1 MTWVHTKFIYWELSL
16 SLSFFIPK
24 AFRIMM
30 AHKNEINSF
39 WKEIPFKVKLHF
51 PGSENILKLND
62 GVIYMYVCVCIIYT
76 PSWTNII
83 NKIIWSFICQRK
95 NFHSNVYFYSR
106 CWNEIKRDRFSKM
119 VSRVFTNRKLLN
131 FRFFVKAV
139 VQQLRLL
146 WRSTAFHFNL
156 QQGIVNPYSISSP
169 SCLLVANPIF
179 DFVCVSLTHSQL
191 FLFCIYSLFCSHLI
205 VCFCILYAYCCATIY
220 SHHEILLNSFDVI
233 SIQAVALCPD
243 FVSKL
248 KLVDENESKIH
259 KDNPVK
265 RK

>member
-191 FLFCIYSLFCSHLI
+191 FSLLHLFLILFASHCLFLYI
-205 VCFCILYAYCCATIY
+205 IRVLLCNYIFTSWDTLEFFWCHFDTSRCVVSRLCFKAQ
-220 SHHEILLNSFDVI
+220 VGRR
-233 SIQAVALCPD
+233 
-243 FVSKL
+243 
-248 KLVDENESKIH
+248 
-259 KDNPVK
+259 K

>member
-1 MTWVHTKFIYWELSL
+1 MYASSHLFEGVRIDVNTDGQLHSRSKWSFIEHHHVSSYPPFVSLSTCL
-16 SLSFFIPK
+16 FTCSKWYYIKVKWQEFIPSSSTESFHSLSFFIPK

-62 GVIYMYVCVCIIYT
+62 GIIYMYVCVCIIYT

-131 FRFFVKAV
+131 F
-139 VQQLRLL
+139 
-146 WRSTAFHFNL
+146 S
-156 QQGIVNPYSISSP
+156 
-169 SCLLVANPIF
+169 
-179 DFVCVSLTHSQL
+179 
-191 FLFCIYSLFCSHLI
+191 FL
-205 VCFCILYAYCCATIY
+205 
-220 SHHEILLNSFDVI
+220 
-233 SIQAVALCPD
+233 
-243 FVSKL
+243 SKQ
-248 KLVDENESKIH
+248 
-259 KDNPVK
+259 
-265 RK
+265 